1 MSIVIVI
8 CAVFLS
14 LSALAVLVRVEKGP
28 SMLDRMVGLDLFTS
42 ILLGA
47 AALVSAAQ
55 RRTDLLAILVVL
67 AIVGFISS
75 TTVARFAANETTAD
89 KRVLSKDEVAK
100 ILLEHEEET
109 EEDLNRPPV
118 HNPDEFEP
126 EARHIH
132 EEGEG

>member
-1 MSIVIVI
+1 MSAVIVI
-8 CAVFLS
+8 CAVFLA
-14 LSALAVLVRVEKGP
+14 LSAIAVLIRVEKGP
-28 SMLDRMVGLDLFTS
+28 STLDRMVGLDLFTS

-100 ILLEHEEET
+100 ILLEHEVAEA
-109 EEDLNRPPV
+109 DPDRPPV
-118 HNPDEFEP
+118 HDPDEFDED
-126 EARHIH
+126 ARQ
-132 EEGEG
+132 GKWRAND